1 MIDLLGLLPKLSM
14 REALA
19 LNIQGNPWAAPRVA
33 GCMKL
38 LPIDRWLLPKGRSRR
53 NLFDMA
59 HVRVALE
66 DLFGEDLHL
75 ARVRSMANGVV
86 GIVGAAVVSIAA
98 IGRAYA
104 RLAEIESK
112 SGIKQVNRLLSNDG
126 LVLDELMPLWIQHVV
141 GTIANIVVAMDWT
154 DFDDDDH
161 TTLCVY
167 LVTTHGR
174 ATPLAWRT
182 VKKSTLKNR
191 RPGYELDMV
200 KRIHSWLPAQV
211 HVTLLADRGFGY
223 ARLHRLLEKSHWD
236 LVLRFQE
243 NIFVTK
249 ADGTKAKV
257 SLFVPP
263 NGRAIR
269 LIDVKVT
276 GELDPVPAVVLVK
289 RKNMKEAWCLATS
302 LKTADAND
310 IIRAYSRRFSIEET
324 FRDTKDITFGLGLRA
339 THIGDGK
346 RRDRLLFLIAIAHTL
361 LTLLGAASEASG
373 LDRTLKANT
382 SPKRTMSLFNQGLYW
397 YSCLPNMR
405 DDRFDRLM
413 TTYDKI
419 VREHK
424 FLGEILKFE
433 LPLPQQK

>member
-1 MIDLLGLLPKLSM
+1 MGS
-14 REALA
+14 
-19 LNIQGNPWAAPRVA
+19 RVA
-33 GCMKL
+33 GRMKL

-66 DLFGEDLHL
+66 NLFGEDLHL

-86 GIVGAAVVSIAA
+86 GVLGAAVVSIAA

-104 RLAEIESK
+104 QLAEIESK
-112 SGIKQVNRLLSNDG
+112 SGVKQVDRLLSNDG

-141 GTIANIVVAMDWT
+141 GNIANIVVAMDWT

-174 ATPLAWRT
+174 ATPLVWRT

-191 RPGYELDMV
+191 RTGYELDMV
-200 KRIHSWLPAQV
+200 KRIHAWLPPQV
-211 HVTLLADRGFGY
+211 RVTLLADRAFGY
-223 ARLHRLLEKSHWD
+223 EELYRLLETSHWD
-236 LVLRFQE
+236 YVLRFRE
-243 NIFVTK
+243 NILITK
-249 ADGTKAKV
+249 PDGTSAKAAD
-257 SLFVPP
+257 LVPT
-263 NGRAIR
+263 NGRGLKIVDA
-269 LIDVKVT
+269 KVT
-276 GELDPVPAVVLVK
+276 GKAVLVPAVVLVK

-302 LKTADAND
+302 LCAADTND

-339 THIGDGK
+339 THIGDAK

-373 LDRTLKANT
+373 LDRTLKTNT

-397 YSCLPNMR
+397 YSCLSHLR
-405 DDRFDRLM
+405 DDWFDRLI
-413 TTYDKI
+413 TAYEKI
-419 VREHK
+419 VREHN

-433 LPLPQQK
+433 PPVQHGK

>member
-1 MIDLLGLLPKLSM
+1 
-14 REALA
+14 
-19 LNIQGNPWAAPRVA
+19 
-33 GCMKL
+33 MKL

-53 NLFDMA
+53 SLFDMA
-59 HVRVALE
+59 HVRAALE

-86 GIVGAAVVSIAA
+86 GILGASLVSVAA

-104 RLAEIESK
+104 RIAEIESK
-112 SGIKQVNRLLSNDG
+112 SGVKQVDRLLSNDG
-126 LVLDELMPLWIQHVV
+126 VLLDEVMPLWIRHVL
-141 GTIANIVVAMDWT
+141 GKIENILVAMDWT

-191 RPGYELDMV
+191 RTKYELDMV
-200 KRIHSWLPAQV
+200 KRVAAWLPEEV

-223 ARLHRLLEKSHWD
+223 AELYRMLEGNRWD
-236 LVLRFQE
+236 FVLRFRE

-249 ADGTKAKV
+249 QDGTKAKASV
-257 SLFVPP
+257 LVPP

-269 LIDVKVT
+269 VTDVKVT
-276 GELDPVPAVVLVK
+276 GKLDPVPAVVLVK
-289 RKNMKEAWCLATS
+289 RKNMKQAWCLATS

-310 IIRAYSRRFSIEET
+310 IVRAYSRRFSIEET

-339 THIGDGK
+339 THIRDAS
-346 RRDRLLFLIAIAHTL
+346 RRDRLLFLIAIAHSL
-361 LTLLGAASEASG
+361 LTLLGVASEASG
-373 LDRTLKANT
+373 LDRTLKTNT
-382 SPKRTMSLFNQGLYW
+382 SPKRTMSLFNQGAYW

-405 DDRFDRLM
+405 DDWFNRLM
-413 TTYDKI
+413 TAYEQI
-419 VREHK
+419 VREHSY
-424 FLGEILKFE
+424 LGEILKFE
-433 LPLPQQK
+433 PPMPSEK